1 MEVTLMAKH
10 RLVVMRIYGEIDHH
24 MAGEIKKRVEREIKS
39 TGAVNIALDFGG
51 VTFMD
56 SSGIGMIIGR
66 YRTVRALGGS
76 LIIFDA
82 SQQVLRLIEMAG
94 INDLVLISDTLQ
106 HGINMMKSGKGARI
120 NA

>member
-24 MAGEIKKRVEREIKS
+24 MAGEIKKRAEREIKS